1 MKTKSLFISAFGV
14 LAMSAMTLLSCTKDE
29 TEPTGDGNEGT
40 PSGEIT
46 APVLSSDKESVVLA
60 AESADQTA
68 VTFSWTAAKDG
79 ESDADATY
87 EIFINL
93 SSKDIF
99 TTPYRQELGSG
110 LTASFTHAELNT
122 ILVEKLGAEVG
133 QAADI
138 QVMVYAT
145 PAEGEGLQSNK
156 AALNV
161 TTYVEQIEFPESLIL
176 LGSATPALWEMANGI
191 EVAKTSDGV
200 YTVENIDL
208 RGSGNSGFKFYFS
221 RNDGDYR
228 IQVDM
233 VNEDFKDLTIKIV
246 IAKEDSQDIVPSR
259 IAGYTDGQYKLTVNL
274 NTLELTME
282 RTGELSEITL
292 PDKLYMQGDAVEWG
306 WKWNEENTL
315 NKISDKVYEAKNIK
329 LTFGDNNDCGFKVF
343 IANGQY
349 SPYYAMTGDSSEGN
363 MKILEVTEG
372 DGPQIYPGQCGY
384 EDGTYDIT
392 MDFNT
397 MTITLTAVKDPNE
410 GAIGMQGTLTNW
422 TMIAVPQ
429 INDHEWEISGVELT
443 IDENSNLKFYPN
455 YYVAGADQWWPYYGQ
470 VYVEDETEFGKI
482 TSIPDQATVDASVA
496 EHDGYDPAFYPG
508 KFGYTSGTYTI
519 NVNTETM
526 KVTLTKEE

>member
-40 PSGEIT
+40 PSGEVT

-87 EIFINL
+87 EIF
-93 SSKDIF
+93 
-99 TTPYRQELGSG
+99 
-110 LTASFTHAELNT
+110 
-122 ILVEKLGAEVG
+122 
-133 QAADI
+133 I

-259 IAGYTDGQYKLTVNL
+259 ITGYTDGQYKLTVNL

-282 RTGELSEITL
+282 RTGDLSEITL
-292 PDKLYMQGDAVEWG
+292 PDKLYMQGDAVEWK
-306 WKWNEENTL
+306 WTWNEENTL

-349 SPYYAMTGDSSEGN
+349 SPYYAMTDDSSEGN
-363 MKILEVTEG
+363 M
-372 DGPQIYPGQCGY
+372 
-384 EDGTYDIT
+384 
-392 MDFNT
+392 MF
-397 MTITLTAVKDPNE
+397 LTFFL
-410 GAIGMQGTLTNW
+410 M
-422 TMIAVPQ
+422 
-429 INDHEWEISGVELT
+429 EISEPV
-443 IDENSNLKFYPN
+443 S
-455 YYVAGADQWWPYYGQ
+455 
-470 VYVEDETEFGKI
+470 
-482 TSIPDQATVDASVA
+482 
-496 EHDGYDPAFYPG
+496 
-508 KFGYTSGTYTI
+508 
-519 NVNTETM
+519 M
-526 KVTLTKEE
+526 

>member
-29 TEPTGDGNEGT
+29 TEPTGDGNDGT
-40 PSGEIT
+40 PSGEVT

-60 AESADQTA
+60 VESADQTA

-122 ILVEKLGAEVG
+122 ILVEELGAEAG

-200 YTVENIDL
+200 YTVENVDL

-233 VNEDFKDLTIKIV
+233 ANEDFKDLTIKIV

-282 RTGELSEITL
+282 RTGDLSEITL
-292 PDKLYMQGDAVEWG
+292 PDKLYMQGDAVEWK
-306 WKWNEENTL
+306 WTWNEENTL

-329 LTFGDNNDCGFKVF
+329 LIDVGFDQKNSLPKQSCLEDIYNYGLILKEVLAVLPTKMPHLKHIADRCTDNNPRRRYQDVQELRLAIERRSSNSIYTAIIIF
-343 IANGQY
+343 IVIMSILLAWLNSRN
-349 SPYYAMTGDSSEGN
+349 SPEHKQEN
-363 MKILEVTEG
+363 V
-372 DGPQIYPGQCGY
+372 
-384 EDGTYDIT
+384 
-392 MDFNT
+392 
-397 MTITLTAVKDPNE
+397 
-410 GAIGMQGTLTNW
+410 AI
-422 TMIAVPQ
+422 
-429 INDHEWEISGVELT
+429 E
-443 IDENSNLKFYPN
+443 
-455 YYVAGADQWWPYYGQ
+455 
-470 VYVEDETEFGKI
+470 
-482 TSIPDQATVDASVA
+482 AT
-496 EHDGYDPAFYPG
+496 
-508 KFGYTSGTYTI
+508 K
-519 NVNTETM
+519 
-526 KVTLTKEE
+526 